1 MTVRRSHD
9 VAPDFGA
16 VTLFSSDMA
25 RSKAFYC
32 DFLGTQPAFED
43 DVSAAYRSGS
53 VIVNLLAFEAVDELI
68 SPSEMAPAGVRSVFT
83 LHVEDIEKR
92 VTALAD
98 RGVRPSSGPM
108 NRPWGIRT
116 TNYLDPDG
124 YVWELSQKLG

>member
-1 MTVRRSHD
+1 MTARPSHD
-9 VAPDFGA
+9 AAPDFGA
-16 VTLFSSDMA
+16 VTLFSSDLS

-32 DFLGTQPAFED
+32 DFLGTQPVFED

-53 VIVNLLAFEAVDELI
+53 VIVNLLALEAVDELI
-68 SPSEMAPAGVRSVFT
+68 SPSEMATAGVRSVFT
-83 LHVEDIEKR
+83 LHVED
-92 VTALAD
+92 VDMGATALAD
-98 RGVRPSSGPM
+98 CGILPTSGPM